1 MHHLPEIAIIEPNT
15 LTALGLR
22 TILEELIP
30 EAENLFPRQSYV
42 RFLLLKN

>member
-1 MHHLPEIAIIEPNT
+1 MTPEIAILEKNT

-30 EAENLFPRQSYV
+30 EAVIRTFPVLSP
-42 RFLLLKN
+42 